1 MAYRRTVRIQM
12 NGLVGDPRLGADQQ
26 EYDQA
31 NGASAASGVA
41 IPHRMI
47 DALTRAAL
55 TVEEGHRLHDV
66 VSRIRSQE
74 RFLPFPRVPLRVAIS
89 RTIAATEAPKPLV
102 FDTVRVGKD
111 KLLGGQDEC
120 PICLLPYEENNKG
133 TLLPC
138 RHGFHEQCIQEWTK
152 DHPTCPICRLHLS

>member
-1 MAYRRTVRIQM
+1 MEPRHTIRISQTYF
-12 NGLVGDPRLGADQQ
+12 D
-26 EYDQA
+26 EA
-31 NGASAASGVA
+31 NSAAAASQMA
-41 IPHRMI
+41 IPARMM
-47 DALTRAAL
+47 DALTRAAE
-55 TVEEGHRLHDV
+55 TVEEGHRLHTV
-66 VSRIRSQE
+66 VSRIRAQA
-74 RFLPFPRVPLRVAIS
+74 RFLPLPRVPMRVTIS
-89 RTIAATEAPKPLV
+89 RVIAAHEAPPSPKPLV

-111 KLLGGQDEC
+111 RLLEGQDEC